1 MKRPNVKTVL
11 ISSFCALAAL
21 FAGVAFLAVG
31 GLASTNSAT
40 QELAVRKLRGIEL
53 SKTISL
59 DMANLQNAYRDYLLV
74 FSVDDK
80 KQATGN
86 IEKSFDILNDDIA
99 AYEPL
104 ASSEEE
110 RQLIMGIRKD
120 AADYVAAG
128 KKVMALSAL
137 NHTVEA
143 AMHLTADMKPLGIQV
158 AARANT
164 LVRINLD
171 DSARAYRASQT
182 AYGVTK
188 WSLIA
193 TAAGSL
199 VIIIAA
205 IVFVAL
211 GITAPLTRI
220 AASMKLLSAGNTD
233 ADIPYTDRGDE
244 IGAMAVAVSFFR
256 DAAIEKKWL
265 EAEAAR
271 MREQA
276 ECELAEARRRADIE
290 AAERLKVATSGL
302 AAGLTRLASGDL
314 DFHLAEAF
322 GPDFEVLRHDFNR
335 SVTQLHT
342 TLVDISRSIS
352 TMDARTREIANGA
365 QDLSRR
371 TEQQASSLEETAAA
385 LHEITTNVAR
395 STQRTME
402 ARQIASHANESA
414 ARSAVVVSQAEAAMR
429 GIEES
434 SGEISKIIGLIDE
447 IAFQT
452 NLLALN
458 AGVEAARA
466 GDAGKGFAVVAQ
478 EVRELAQRSA
488 RAAKEIK
495 GLITKS
501 AGEIGN
507 GVKLVRETGEALK
520 NIGSFIIEVNQ
531 HMAAVAASALEQS
544 EGLSEIN
551 SAINSMDQ
559 NTQRNAAM
567 AEESNAATN
576 TLALEASHLRD
587 LVTQFKLQD
596 SDNAQVGALRH
607 TAALMN
613 DISSP
618 PVALEVRLVPV
629 AAV

>member
-1 MKRPNVKTVL
+1 MKRPNVKMVL
-11 ISSFCALAAL
+11 ISIFCALAAL

-40 QELAVRKLRGIEL
+40 QEIAVRKLRGIEL

-80 KQATGN
+80 KQAKEV
-86 IEKSFDILNDDIA
+86 IKKSFDILNDDIA

-104 ASSEEE
+104 AGSQEE
-110 RQLIMGIRKD
+110 RELIAGIKKD

-128 KKVMALSAL
+128 QKVMSYSAL
-137 NHTVEA
+137 NKTVEA

-158 AARANT
+158 AAHADS

-171 DSARAYRASQT
+171 DSERAYHVSQT

-199 VIIIAA
+199 AIIVAA

-220 AASMKLLSAGNTD
+220 AASMKVLAAGNTD
-233 ADIPYTDRGDE
+233 ADIPYTGRGDE
-244 IGAMAVAVSFFR
+244 IGAMAAAVSVFR
-256 DAAIEKKWL
+256 DAAIEKKGL
-265 EAEAAR
+265 EAEAAK

-276 ECELAEARRRADIE
+276 ESELAEARKRADME
-290 AAERLKVATSGL
+290 AAERLQIATSGL
-302 AAGLTRLASGDL
+302 AAGLRRLAAGDL
-314 DFHLAEAF
+314 DFDLAEAF
-322 GPDFEVLRHDFNR
+322 APDFEALRHDFNQ
-335 SVTQLHT
+335 SVTQLHNA
-342 TLVDISRSIS
+342 LADISRSIS
-352 TMDARTREIANGA
+352 AMDAGTREIANGA
-365 QDLSRR
+365 HDLSRR

-385 LHEITTNVAR
+385 LHQITTNVANA
-395 STQRTME
+395 TKRTIE
-402 ARQIASHANESA
+402 ARRIASQANDSATRSA
-414 ARSAVVVSQAEAAMR
+414 AVVNHAEEAMK
-429 GIEES
+429 GIEVS
-434 SGEISKIIGLIDE
+434 SGEISNIIGVIDE

-488 RAAKEIK
+488 QAAKEIK
-495 GLITKS
+495 GLITNS
-501 AGEIGN
+501 AAEVGN

-520 NIGSFIIEVNQ
+520 DIGGFIIEINQ
-531 HMAAVAASALEQS
+531 HMEAIAASALEQS

-567 AEESNAATN
+567 AEESNAASN
-576 TLALEASHLRD
+576 TLALEAAHLRD
-587 LVTQFKLQD
+587 LVAQFRLQD
-596 SDNAQVGALRH
+596 SDTAQAGALRH

-613 DISSP
+613 DVSSSH
-618 PVALEVRLVPV
+618 VAKTG
-629 AAV
+629 